1 METLIQDI
9 RYAVRLILKQP
20 GLAAVTVISLALAI
34 GANTAIFSLVNGALL
49 RPLPVEQPEQ
59 LLRMFL
65 SYQSGLEYGSFS
77 HQDYLYYK
85 DKNQVFAGLA
95 AQRVTVFGLGQGEQ
109 TETIQGAVVS
119 GNFFDVLGVR
129 PASGRAFLPEED
141 ATPGSHAVAVIS
153 HALWQRRFNSNPNVA
168 GTTLTINGHNFTVVG
183 VTPEKFTGT
192 ELGYAP
198 DIYVPVMMQ
207 AVARPGANIADPD
220 ARWLYPIGRLKPGVS
235 EDQAEANLGILTTQL
250 AQSTSTKLKG
260 VALTVAPATAS
271 HPEMRKAFVPL
282 AIVLLA
288 VVGLVLLMACAN
300 VANLLLAKAL
310 ARRHEIGIR
319 LAMGATRRRLV
330 RQLITESLLLSLL
343 GGGLGLLLAF
353 WTTDFLLAFTPP
365 TDFRVVLDLSPDYR
379 VLIFTL
385 AVAVMAG
392 TLFGLIPALQATNPD
407 LVDVLKKTDDSST
420 GFRKSRL
427 RNALVVTQI
436 TLALMLL
443 ICTGLF
449 LKSLRNA
456 HTINP
461 GFETENVLLTTLNMD
476 LHAYEE
482 PRALAFY
489 DQLQER
495 VKTLPGVKSASLAE
509 KVFGDD
515 QQIGVVVEGYTPPAD
530 TDMLM
535 DYNIVAPDYFQV
547 MGVPLTRGRDF
558 SVRDTKDAPGVVIV
572 NERMAR
578 RFWPGQDAVG
588 KRLSIAGTKGP
599 YLEVVGVA
607 KDSKYYDLQEQP
619 ISYMYLPY
627 KQNYESH
634 ATLHVRTTGD
644 PNNMIGAVRQQ
655 VRELDTHLP
664 TFGVTTMSNHIG
676 QSLWAPRMAAT
687 LLGIFGGLALVLA
700 AVGVYAV
707 VAYSVVQRTN
717 EIGIRMALGA
727 PPSNVLMMLL
737 RQSMK
742 LTLIGLALGLGLAF
756 ALMRFASSLLYG
768 VSASDPLVFGGIS
781 LLLAVVT
788 LLASYIPAR
797 RVMRINPIIA
807 LRHD

>member
-1 METLIQDI
+1 METLLQDL
-9 RYAVRLILKQP
+9 RYALRLIIKQP

-49 RPLPVEQPEQ
+49 RPLPVAQPDQ
-59 LLRMFL
+59 LQRMFL
-65 SYQSGLEYGSFS
+65 SYRSGLEYGAFS
-77 HQDYLYYK
+77 HQDYLYYR
-85 DKNQVFAGLA
+85 DKNEVFSGLA
-95 AQRVTVFGLGQGEQ
+95 AQRVSVFGLGQGEQ
-109 TETIQGAVVS
+109 TVTTQGAVVS
-119 GNFFDVLGVR
+119 GNYFDVLGVR
-129 PASGRAFLPEED
+129 PQVGRTFLPEED
-141 ATPGSHAVAVIS
+141 STPGSHPVAVIS
-153 HALWQRRFNSNPNVA
+153 HGLWQRQFNSNPNVA
-168 GTTLTINGHNFTVVG
+168 DATLTINGQKFTVVG
-183 VTPEKFTGT
+183 VAPESFTGT

-198 DIYVPVMMQ
+198 DIYVPLMMQ
-207 AVARPGANIADPD
+207 AVARPGASIADPV
-220 ARWLYPIGRLKPGVS
+220 ARWLYPIGRLKPGVP
-235 EDQAEANLGILTTQL
+235 EEQAEANLGILASQL
-250 AQSTSTKLKG
+250 AQSSAAKLNG
-260 VALTVAPATAS
+260 ATVTVTPATAS

-282 AIVLLA
+282 AIVLLV

-319 LAMGATRRRLV
+319 LAMGASRRRLI

-343 GGGLGLLLAF
+343 GGALGLLLAF

-379 VLIFTL
+379 VLLFTL
-385 AVAVMAG
+385 VVTVLAA
-392 TLFGLIPALQATNPD
+392 TLFGLIPSLQATNPH
-407 LVDVLKKTDDSST
+407 LVEVLKKNDDSST

-436 TLALMLL
+436 TLALILL

-482 PRALAFY
+482 PRAQVFY
-489 DQLQER
+489 DQLLER
-495 VKTLPGVKSASLAE
+495 VKGLPGVKSASLAE

-530 TDMLM
+530 TNLLM
-535 DYNIVAPDYFQV
+535 DYNVVSPDYFQV
-547 MGVPLTRGRDF
+547 MGLSLMRGRDF

-572 NERMAR
+572 NERMAA
-578 RFWPGQDAVG
+578 RFWPGQDPVG
-588 KRLSIAGTKGP
+588 KRLSIAGKKGA
-599 YLEVVGVA
+599 YLEVIGVA
-607 KDSKYYDLQEQP
+607 KDAKYYDLQEKTLP
-619 ISYMYLPY
+619 YMYLPY

-634 ATLHVRTTGD
+634 ATLHVSTTGD
-644 PNNMIGAVRQQ
+644 PNGLVGSVRQQ

-664 TFGVTTMSNHIG
+664 AFAVTTMSNHIG
-676 QSLWAPRMAAT
+676 QSLWAARMAAT
-687 LLGIFGGLALVLA
+687 LLGIFGILALVLA
-700 AVGVYAV
+700 GVGVYAV
-707 VAYSVVQRTN
+707 VAYSVAQRTN

-727 PPSNVLMMLL
+727 PPRNVLMLVL

-742 LTLIGLALGLGLAF
+742 LTIIGLALGLGLAF
-756 ALMRFASSLLYG
+756 VLMRFASSLLYG

-781 LLLAVVT
+781 LLLAIVT

-797 RVMRINPIIA
+797 RVMRINPLIA